1 MCWLWHAADGQRVE
15 IARSQAPADGI
26 EVGAQLVKQSPSAAT
41 NLVSVDCRILLVPG
55 SLQQHLCNHH
65 GQLVSL
71 ADHMIDHCVA
81 TLQRR
86 LNFSNILSKPLEL
99 ARLGRKLGYPRIGCF
114 NVLVRLGDATK
125 FVSEIHQNS
134 SSP

>member
-1 MCWLWHAADGQRVE
+1 VVH
-15 IARSQAPADGI
+15 
-26 EVGAQLVKQSPSAAT
+26 
-41 NLVSVDCRILLVPG
+41 LVSVDCRILFVPG

-65 GQLVSL
+65 CQLVSL
-71 ADHMIDHCVA
+71 ANHVVDHCVA

-86 LNFSNILSKPLEL
+86 LNFSNILSNPLEL
-99 ARLGRKLGYPRIGCF
+99 ARLERKFGYPRIGCF

-125 FVSEIHQNS
+125 FVSEIHQGS